1 MVLGKNEKN
10 RDLSSSL
17 SESQGGNH
25 MKTRNKIFI
34 GIASILLLSFIGVF
48 IFTLLGGNL
57 RKSASEDSMGYAP
70 GVTEESPAEEP
81 AFDQSDGESE
91 RGGSIGDKIIGT
103 YSMNFETLEFS
114 ETVSDLEA
122 LVTKYEGYIQNSEV
136 YNQSS
141 SEGRIYKFAR
151 HTLRI
156 PKEKIIA
163 FNTELKLLAHMVSES
178 SSVQNVTRYY
188 RDTEARLDT
197 LEAQRIRL
205 NELYDQAERIED
217 IINIESKLNDI
228 IYQIESLKGEL
239 QYLDEEIDYST
250 VTTYVQEVSKLT
262 TGESI
267 QAPFSERIQNAL
279 GDSVYFF
286 QEAMISF
293 FIVMIYLV
301 PFLVL
306 VGIMTYIGN
315 KIIKRRKPK
324 LTKEASGNSQIEESE
339 TKKH

>member
-1 MVLGKNEKN
+1 
-10 RDLSSSL
+10 
-17 SESQGGNH
+17 
-25 MKTRNKIFI
+25 MKTRKKIYI
-34 GIASILLLSFIGVF
+34 GIGSLLLLTFIGVF

-57 RKSASEDSMGYAP
+57 QKTANDSVGYAP
-70 GVTEESPAEEP
+70 GMPTAESPAEEP
-81 AFDQSDGESE
+81 AYDQSYEESG
-91 RGGSIGDKIIGT
+91 RDGSIGDKIIGT

-114 ETVSDLEA
+114 ETITDLEA
-122 LVTKYEGYIQNSEV
+122 LVTKYEGYIQNSEI

-141 SEGRIYKFAR
+141 SDGRIYKFAR

-156 PKEKIIA
+156 PKEEVMA
-163 FNTELKLLAHMVSES
+163 FNTELKLIAHMVSEN

-188 RDTEARLDT
+188 NDTEARLET
-197 LEAQRIRL
+197 LEAQRKRL
-205 NELYDQAERIED
+205 NELYEQAERIED

-239 QYLDEEIDYST
+239 QYLDQEIDYST

-267 QAPFSERIQNAL
+267 QAPFSERISNAL
-279 GDSVYFF
+279 SDSVYFF

-293 FIVMIYLV
+293 FIVLIYLV
-301 PFLVL
+301 PFLIIA
-306 VGIMTYIGN
+306 GILTYVGN

-324 LTKEASGNSQIEESE
+324 LTKESSGNSHNEESE
-339 TKKH
+339 SKKQ